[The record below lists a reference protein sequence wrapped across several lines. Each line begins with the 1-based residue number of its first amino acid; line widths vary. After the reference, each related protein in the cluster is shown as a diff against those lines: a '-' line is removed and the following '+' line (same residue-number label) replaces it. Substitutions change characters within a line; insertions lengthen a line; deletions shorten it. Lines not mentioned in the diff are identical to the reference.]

1 MKKVK
6 NNLLL
11 IALSIY
17 FINVLQSQDSS
28 FIISPTIYSN
38 YPNIEISGLINN
50 KTELC
55 SNPLDTVKLKIF
67 ADDKPCSLLSIKE
80 NSDTLN
86 IHILFEENNFSEK
99 TDSLIQTINELNASC
114 IATIKPVW
122 HLIRS
127 TSILNKQEGSIVTY
141 NDSLAKFI
149 FIDTLAF
156 DYTTISDFINRLSES
171 SPQTK
176 HLTLLYSNEESKD
189 VLSIYT
195 QIANSEKHNNV
206 FFSYISF
213 SKDQFKPF
221 VFFENIYV
229 NSKTFVKTKIFK
241 SQDEDILIDS
251 SLGYYQIDQGSIS
264 NDLCEMLNCISNR
277 HLVIAFSTDNTEA
290 RADSV
295 HYRVI
300 YKWDNQHLTN
310 SFTVKKT
317 NQSIGKNS
325 LPSQIITLHNN
336 YKKEPSDSL
345 KILSKELIIE
355 YSKSSEIIANPD
367 SLFFISEEI
376 WDFSPQ
382 KDNWYRD
389 IKTDLLVNSLSSK
402 STSDERLLIINE
414 LILLQPDDKDYKLKK
429 LKIAGDN
436 YSQNKEYKNAVSAYS
451 SYLELEDD
459 SSISKKLKL
468 NLEIAFGVYYNK
480 RDYTNLYIL
489 GKSNSEHFRTSFK
502 MRYYYAQACYYEK
515 DYKLSLQNYSWLID
529 NWDNNQ
535 KYLNWNNAML
545 KLEKLYTYNYKFDES
560 LKLTRKIYRDTRNEA
575 ALDSYLKNLRFKHL
589 ILIADAFPAFLINS
603 KSRNNIK
610 LLSSSIPKPSLECI
624 KSIYLKNT
632 KTGNIT
638 QIIKYNN
645 ISKPPKGSLEKIK
658 TYPAIITS
666 NNNEI
671 GWIVNRKRDN
681 LIIMNFSITP
691 VNIEENNLV
700 IKIRNNRDMVEPWE
714 NLANYEAEFLQEY
727 CTGVLAGMISFE
739 LDIGFTGNINKYW
752 KAVHK
757 NSKLQYMLIY
767 DNHGKITQNKSF
779 SIDRATVNKTLWSKS
794 KKTKTFFKQEISYN
808 NKSIIDIANPIY
820 IGYTWNGILKIGF
833 LN

>member
-1 MKKVK
+1 MKKNK

-11 IALSIY
+11 IALSLY

-28 FIISPTIYSN
+28 FIILPTIHSN
-38 YPNIEISGLINN
+38 YPNIEISGLISN

-55 SNPLDTVKLKIF
+55 SNPLDTAKLKIF
-67 ADDKPCSLLSIKE
+67 AEDKPCSLLSIKE
-80 NSDTLN
+80 NYDTLN
-86 IHILFEENNFSEK
+86 IHILFEENDFLEK
-99 TDSLIQTINELNASC
+99 TDRLIQTINKLNANC

-122 HLIRS
+122 HLIRN
-127 TSILNKQEGSIVTY
+127 TSIINKQEGSIVTY

-156 DYTTISDFINRLSES
+156 DFTTISDFINRLSKS

-176 HLTLLYSNEESKD
+176 HLTLLYSNEESND
-189 VLSIYT
+189 ILSIYT
-195 QIANSEKHNNV
+195 RIANSEKHNNV

-213 SKDQFKPF
+213 SKNQFKPF
-221 VFFENIYV
+221 VFFENIYS

-251 SLGYYQIDQGSIS
+251 SLGHYQIDQESIS
-264 NDLCEMLNCISNR
+264 SDLCKMLNCISNR
-277 HLVIAFSTDNTEA
+277 HLVIEFSTDNTEA
-290 RADSV
+290 LADSV

-300 YKWDNQHLTN
+300 YKWGNQHLTN

-325 LPSQIITLHNN
+325 LPSQIITLNN
-336 YKKEPSDSL
+336 DYKKKPSDSL
-345 KILSKELIIE
+345 KNLSRELIIE

-367 SLFFISEEI
+367 SIFFISEEV

-389 IKTDLLVNSLSSK
+389 MKTDLLVNSLSSK
-402 STSDERLLIINE
+402 STPDERLLVINE
-414 LILLQPDDKDYKLKK
+414 LILLQPDDKEYKLKK

-451 SYLELEDD
+451 GYLELEDD
-459 SSISKKLKL
+459 SSISEMLKL
-468 NLEIAFGVYYNK
+468 NLEIAFEVYFNN

-502 MRYYYAQACYYEK
+502 MRYYYAQACYFAK
-515 DYKLSLQNYSWLID
+515 DYKLSLQNYRWLID

-535 KYLNWNNAML
+535 KHLNWNDAML
-545 KLEKLYTYNYKFDES
+545 KLEKLYTYNYNFDES
-560 LKLTRKIYRDTRNEA
+560 LKLNRKIYRDTKNEA
-575 ALDSYLKNLRFKHL
+575 ALDSYLINLRVKHL
-589 ILIADAFPAFLINS
+589 ILIADAFSAFLINS
-603 KSRNNIK
+603 KSRNKIK
-610 LLSSSIPKPSLECI
+610 QLSSNIPKPSLVCI
-624 KSIYLKNT
+624 NSIYLQNT
-632 KTGNIT
+632 KTGNIS
-638 QIIKYNN
+638 QIIKYSNLS
-645 ISKPPKGSLEKIK
+645 IPPKRSLENIK

-671 GWIVNRKRDN
+671 GWIVNRKEDN
-681 LIIMNFSITP
+681 LIIVDFSITP
-691 VNIEENNLV
+691 VNIEENNL
-700 IKIRNNRDMVEPWE
+700 IIEIRNNRDMVEPWG
-714 NLANYEAEFLQEY
+714 NLANYETQHLLKY

-752 KAVHK
+752 NAVHE
-757 NSKLQYMLIY
+757 NSKLEFMLKY
-767 DNHGKITQNKSF
+767 NKQGKITQNKSF
-779 SIDRATVNKTLWSKS
+779 IFDKATVNNTLWSKS
-794 KKTKTFFKQEISYN
+794 KKTKTFFEQEISYN
-808 NKSIIDIANPIY
+808 NKSIIVISNPLY
-820 IGYTWNGILKIGF
+820 NNYTWSGVLEIGF
-833 LN
+833 PD